1 MGVLQ
6 DNPLR
11 PPAFLALPRPVA
23 SGLVWLSPQCG
34 AGGVLLTNGS
44 SVLETWRLGR
54 GLTVI
59 RPTQQKKRAILS
71 ERCGAKEKEESE
83 QRVTG
88 AQISFQC
95 GDLISLGKR
104 LQCENLFKSLISQ
117 ASSKVFSL
125 PASDSSS

>member
-1 MGVLQ
+1 M
-6 DNPLR
+6 
-11 PPAFLALPRPVA
+11 
-23 SGLVWLSPQCG
+23 WLSPQCG
-34 AGGVLLTNGS
+34 AGGVLLTNGCK

-59 RPTQQKKRAILS
+59 RPTKKRAILS

-88 AQISFQC
+88 AEISFQC

-117 ASSKVFSL
+117 ASSKVSSL